1 MVLFMVDVYKKNIS
15 TSSNATIFFYFP
27 PSDMS
32 LVPTSPIVDLV
43 HSQVKLPCHIT
54 ALKVTKRNLIQRLII
69 SCLFRFESWNGVVAA
84 ASPSPTQK
92 SRGWPSSKTSSLYHS
107 SFLIGTTKYHRNTI
121 RVLRNITQIPRK
133 TIQIPRNTIQI
144 TPLTSN

>member
-1 MVLFMVDVYKKNIS
+1 MVLFMVYTYWKETQAQQCN
-15 TSSNATIFFYFP
+15 NLFYFSP
-27 PSDMS
+27 PDMS

-107 SFLIGTTKYHRNTI
+107 SFLIGTTE
-121 RVLRNITQIPRK
+121 IPRE

-144 TPLTSN
+144 PAPTPEKITLKSSDSQ